1 MQEAF
6 VPEGRRWVNRAV
18 AHEVDRERVRWLWA
32 MFFGMMLAAAPFA
45 AYLLEQNECLG
56 RSYEASSLRAE
67 HERLLENERR
77 LRMQRAALE
86 SLESIERWA
95 LTRRHLVHP
104 SPEQVV
110 VIQRG
115 SPVENPTPNRTE

>member
-1 MQEAF
+1 MRKVF
-6 VPEGRRWVNRAV
+6 VPEGRRWANRAV

-67 HERLLENERR
+67 HERLLESERR
-77 LRMQRAALE
+77 LRMRRAALE

-110 VIQRG
+110 IIRRG
-115 SPVENPTPNRTE
+115 PSAGNRTPARTE